1 MSYRGFEKLQ
11 CTLTTSGNIS
21 EYMKVERHLLVISDR
36 LNVLKQQ
43 KLSYLPI
50 SIEKV
55 LFRKPKRDLKGA
67 RQAKPPSV
75 VELRSRKPKASHDI
89 VQKSFAYNFL
99 MGSLVGL
106 LLRFHSDV
114 MLWLHYFLNIFDE
127 VCYYVV

>member
-21 EYMKVERHLLVISDR
+21 EYMNVERHLLVISDR
-36 LNVLKQQ
+36 LDVLKQQ
-43 KLSYLPI
+43 KLSLNPTKYCNI
-50 SIEKV
+50 
-55 LFRKPKRDLKGA
+55 LFREPKRDLKGA
-67 RQAKPPSV
+67 RQTKPPSF
-75 VELRSRKPKASHDI
+75 VELRSRKPRASHDI

-114 MLWLHYFLNIFDE
+114 MSSRH
-127 VCYYVV
+127 VVVTLFP

>member
-1 MSYRGFEKLQ
+1 M
-11 CTLTTSGNIS
+11 N
-21 EYMKVERHLLVISDR
+21 VERHLLVISDR

-55 LFRKPKRDLKGA
+55 LFGKPKRDLKGA
-67 RQAKPPSV
+67 RQAKPPSF

-114 MLWLHYFLNIFDE
+114 MSSRH
-127 VCYYVV
+127 VVVTLFP

>member
-1 MSYRGFEKLQ
+1 MIYRGFEKLQ
-11 CTLTTSGNIS
+11 CTLTTSGSIS
-21 EYMKVERHLLVISDR
+21 EYMNVERHLLVISDR

-67 RQAKPPSV
+67 RQAKPPSF

-114 MLWLHYFLNIFDE
+114 MSSRH
-127 VCYYVV
+127 VVVTLFP

>member
-1 MSYRGFEKLQ
+1 M
-11 CTLTTSGNIS
+11 
-21 EYMKVERHLLVISDR
+21 ISDR

-67 RQAKPPSV
+67 RQAKPPSF
-75 VELRSRKPKASHDI
+75 VELRSRKPKALHDI

-114 MLWLHYFLNIFDE
+114 MSSRH
-127 VCYYVV
+127 VVVTLFP

>member
-55 LFRKPKRDLKGA
+55 LFRKPKRDLQGA
-67 RQAKPPSV
+67 RQAKLPSF

-114 MLWLHYFLNIFDE
+114 MSSRH
-127 VCYYVV
+127 VVVTLFP

>member
-21 EYMKVERHLLVISDR
+21 EYMNVERHLLVISDR

-55 LFRKPKRDLKGA
+55 LFRNPKRDLKGA
-67 RQAKPPSV
+67 RQAKPPSF

-89 VQKSFAYNFL
+89 VQKGFAYNFL

-114 MLWLHYFLNIFDE
+114 MSSRH
-127 VCYYVV
+127 VVVTLFP

>member
-21 EYMKVERHLLVISDR
+21 EYMNVERHLLVISDR
-36 LNVLKQQ
+36 LDVLKQQ
-43 KLSYLPI
+43 KLSLNPKKYCNI
-50 SIEKV
+50 
-55 LFRKPKRDLKGA
+55 LFREPKRDLKGA
-67 RQAKPPSV
+67 RQAKPPSF
-75 VELRSRKPKASHDI
+75 VELRSRKPRASHDI

-114 MLWLHYFLNIFDE
+114 MSSRH
-127 VCYYVV
+127 VVVTLFP

>member
-55 LFRKPKRDLKGA
+55 LFGQPKRDLKGA
-67 RQAKPPSV
+67 RQAKPPSF
-75 VELRSRKPKASHDI
+75 VELRSRKPKASYDI

-114 MLWLHYFLNIFDE
+114 MSSRH
-127 VCYYVV
+127 VVVTLFP